1 MLELPESKASNSYLP
16 LYQHVL
22 VQTTLSLS
30 EIPHPTLFRI
40 QSTQRKNPATA
51 FKMSETTA
59 DVPMKQFSASPE
71 EHEEEQQIKTEG
83 QTSSGLSAAAQPFQ
97 PSGARPVKSMP
108 AKGKTLKGS
117 NSYLPVQAKVPK
129 TAEEKEN
136 TKRLIVILSKVGSHC
151 CGNAIHVLIVWPGL
165 SRGLP
170 FVVRSSKVRRIR
182 AGVKGHASELRRPP
196 GIPGKGED

>member
-1 MLELPESKASNSYLP
+1 
-16 LYQHVL
+16 
-22 VQTTLSLS
+22 
-30 EIPHPTLFRI
+30 
-40 QSTQRKNPATA
+40 
-51 FKMSETTA
+51 MSETAA

-71 EHEEEQQIKTEG
+71 EHEDEQQIKTEG

-136 TKRLIVILSKVGSHC
+136 TKRLIVILSKVSS
-151 CGNAIHVLIVWPGL
+151 ALI
-165 SRGLP
+165 
-170 FVVRSSKVRRIR
+170 
-182 AGVKGHASELRRPP
+182 
-196 GIPGKGED
+196 